1 MTPQTCINTARF
13 IVNDTDAVSLRQEDS
28 ELLKYFNDG
37 LKVASQ
43 LSPDHFK
50 TTGDFTCNANIAE
63 QAVSYVDAQEFLSV
77 IRIKDGKALHEM
89 DINAM
94 QRFNPDWASDT
105 AGTPQNWAKIAGEKL
120 RFYLYPKPATMQVLE
135 VSYIRNPAE
144 YALADVVDEVP
155 TSWETALAWFII
167 HMSQMKDDEHASS
180 GRAIAAFTMFKSL
193 ITGETPQSQG

>member
-50 TTGDFTCNANIAE
+50 TTGDFTCNANITE
-63 QAVSYVDAQEFLSV
+63 QAVSYVDAQELLSV

-105 AGTPQNWAKIAGEKL
+105 AGAPQNWAKIAGEKL

-167 HMSQMKDDEHASS
+167 HMSQMKDDEHAAS